1 MTEKVRVDL
10 SGAPQTMLATLY
22 AKALD
27 ADLPNSV
34 LHDTW
39 ARDVVA
45 RIDYDWSQTSMTP
58 RNSPSVS
65 LRSAHFDSWTRQF
78 LAVHPRAT
86 VLHLGCGLDSRCYR
100 IDPGPDV
107 EWFDVDYPD
116 VAALRGKLYPE
127 RAHHHVV
134 ATSVTDPGYLAD
146 VPADRPTLVLGEG
159 LTMYLEA
166 EDGLDLMRRVVDR
179 FPSGELQFDA
189 FNRLGIRS
197 QWMNAV
203 VRRSGATLHWGI
215 DGPRDILDAV
225 PGTRL
230 LALVP
235 VFESDAFSALPG
247 AYRVM
252 AAAMNRIPA
261 LRTMAQFHRY
271 AFGRPD

>member
-1 MTEKVRVDL
+1 
-10 SGAPQTMLATLY
+10 
-22 AKALD
+22 
-27 ADLPNSV
+27 
-34 LHDTW
+34 
-39 ARDVVA
+39 
-45 RIDYDWSQTSMTP
+45 
-58 RNSPSVS
+58 
-65 LRSAHFDSWTRQF
+65 
-78 LAVHPRAT
+78 
-86 VLHLGCGLDSRCYR
+86 
-100 IDPGPDV
+100 
-107 EWFDVDYPD
+107 
-116 VAALRGKLYPE
+116 
-127 RAHHHVV
+127 VV

-166 EDGLDLMRRVVDR
+166 DDGLDLLRRIVDR

-203 VRRSGATLHWGI
+203 VRRSGSTLHWGI

-225 PGTRL
+225 PDTRL
-230 LALVP
+230 LAWVP

-252 AAAMNRIPA
+252 AATMNRIPG

-271 AFGRPD
+271 AFGRPA